1 MRQVQVFKWIQER
14 DGDGK
19 LQNVRIQDGM
29 ATFHQFGAAYAEF
42 ENGAGS
48 YAVAIIERADGI
60 VQQVNADMIQFISP
74 PPAAAHIGAEWERI
88 SEKDAS
94 FSRLRV
100 PTGWLVREINECA
113 HIGNDKNEYIT
124 TGYDWRVALAFVPD
138 PDGAWLAA
146 PGGAA

>member
-19 LQNVRIQDGM
+19 LQNVRTQDGM
-29 ATFHQFGAAYAEF
+29 ATFHQFGAAYEEF

-48 YAVAIIERADGI
+48 YAVAIIERADGS

-74 PPAAAHIGAEWERI
+74 PAAAAHIGAEWERV

-100 PTGWLVREINECA
+100 PSGWLVREILECA

-138 PDGAWLAA
+138 PDGVWLAA
-146 PGGAA
+146 PGDAA